1 MSAWEAISNTAP
13 LCIALPYTRSKSV
26 PVNGK
31 HLQEKLFPPL
41 AALGVHR
48 VVHLVYEDFWSWF
61 GAAQLNSEWSPG
73 RRLDLHSSFPLPCT
87 AAQLP
92 GARSQKKK
100 KKNKTPVWWRGPSS
114 KDCQV
119 YQIPSCQ
126 AGGLSPE
133 PGQPFLRYKKPS
145 W

>member
-13 LCIALPYTRSKSV
+13 LCIALPYTRSKFV

-61 GAAQLNSEWSPG
+61 GAAQLVNSEWSPG

-100 KKNKTPVWWRGPSS
+100 LQFGGEGPQARTARCTRSPPARLVGCPQNPVS
-114 KDCQV
+114 
-119 YQIPSCQ
+119 
-126 AGGLSPE
+126 L
-133 PGQPFLRYKKPS
+133 F
-145 W
+145 